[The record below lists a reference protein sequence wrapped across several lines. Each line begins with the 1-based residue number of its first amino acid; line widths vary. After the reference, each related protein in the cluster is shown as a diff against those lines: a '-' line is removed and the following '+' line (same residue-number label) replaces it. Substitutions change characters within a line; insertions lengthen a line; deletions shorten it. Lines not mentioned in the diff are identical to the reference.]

1 MIGAV
6 VPVCNRRQNLELL
19 LTSLQTQKTDDLAVV
34 VADDGS
40 TDGTRDQAHRQHPNV
55 VLFGRVDWLP

>member
-6 VPVCNRRQNLELL
+6 VPVYNRRDNLELL
-19 LTSLQTQKTDDLAVV
+19 LTSLERQSYTDFHVV

-40 TDGTRDQAHRQHPNV
+40 TDGTRDLIEPRA
-55 VLFGRVDWLP
+55 GSTA